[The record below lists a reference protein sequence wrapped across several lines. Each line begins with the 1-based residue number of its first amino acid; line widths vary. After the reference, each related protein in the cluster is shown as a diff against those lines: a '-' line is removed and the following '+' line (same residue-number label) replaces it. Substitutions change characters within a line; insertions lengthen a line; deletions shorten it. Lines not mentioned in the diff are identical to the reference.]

1 MYFYVHFLS
10 RRFQSLSGA
19 ASEWR
24 KLRVASKAWPAR
36 KPPEVRIPK
45 NECLISAV
53 QECARYRPVYRS
65 WYGYRYI
72 MIHIYIMH
80 VIYCYITTSSGQ
92 QSQLLIHWST
102 HLHRRPGKEILM
114 VCQGPGPGFCEWK
127 DEAKQACGMHQNK
140 IFKGVIYGRCA
151 FLGTQHFQEIL
162 PT

>member
-114 VCQGPGPGFCEWK
+114 MCQGLGQVSVNGRTKQNRHVACIKTKSSKEWS
-127 DEAKQACGMHQNK
+127 M
-140 IFKGVIYGRCA
+140 GVA
-151 FLGTQHFQEIL
+151 LS
-162 PT
+162 